1 MAGER
6 PKVDDREPAQA
17 IAEMVEHALGLAATW
32 LEWDGSPQPIHNRV
46 YTPHK
51 AIRRIGDH
59 LIDHLT
65 QLEAHVA
72 RLPSPPDHWHGSS
85 ITTPADLA
93 PFGQDDLDEARSRL
107 ERLVLLWQVAL
118 SRVPTEA
125 LDRADGDA
133 YTPREMAFCAVES
146 AYYADAVGDLSPQTE
161 WH

>member
-1 MAGER
+1 MAR
-6 PKVDDREPAQA
+6 PKVDNREPGQA
-17 IAEMVEHALGLAATW
+17 IAEMVEHALDLASTW
-32 LEWDGSPQPIHNRV
+32 VEWDGSPRPIGNRL

-65 QLEAHVA
+65 QLQAHVA
-72 RLPSPPDHWHGSS
+72 RVPSPPNRWHGSS

-93 PFGQDDLDEARSRL
+93 PFKQDDLDEARSRL
-107 ERLVLLWQVAL
+107 ERLVLLWRVAL
-118 SRVPTEA
+118 SQVPAQA

-146 AYYADAVGDLSPQTE
+146 SYYADALGDLSPQSE
-161 WH
+161 GR